1 MWVTDFSLS
10 VSSFQFIY
18 KVWHFFF
25 VVYDGMTAAQGH
37 SQPFR
42 HPDGCPV
49 FRSDTATDGFQSL
62 FSKGVF
68 QTSTGGFCTVTVMPI
83 CVIEYISKLD
93 SLVSVYGTFHQT
105 GLPYQRTVFF
115 LYDGKISKSVLT
127 VSGELPVYPLAHILL
142 VKPCSQAYMTSGFSI
157 MARSASISFRVILRI
172 SSRSVSMMT
181 SDAE

>member
-49 FRSDTATDGFQSL
+49 FRSDAAADGFLCQL
-62 FSKGVF
+62 PKGVF
-68 QTSTGGFCTVTVMPI
+68 QTSTGGFCTVTVLPI

-115 LYDGKISKSVLT
+115 QYDGKISKSVLA
-127 VSGELPVYPLAHILL
+127 VSGELPVYPLAHLL
-142 VKPCSQAYMTSGFSI
+142 FW
-157 MARSASISFRVILRI
+157 
-172 SSRSVSMMT
+172 
-181 SDAE
+181 